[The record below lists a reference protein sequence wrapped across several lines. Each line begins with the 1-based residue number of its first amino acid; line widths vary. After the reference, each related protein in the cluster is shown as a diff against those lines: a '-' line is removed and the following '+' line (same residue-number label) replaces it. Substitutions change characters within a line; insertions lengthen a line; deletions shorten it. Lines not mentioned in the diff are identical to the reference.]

1 MKKRD
6 ARRNFG
12 RTEKAD
18 PGKARF
24 EVASEMG
31 ISYSALTAYELGER
45 IQRMP
50 RRLRS
55 HVTTTRPSKD
65 LFYPQMEASDANG

>member
-1 MKKRD
+1 MKN
-6 ARRNFG
+6 AMLAETLVELRRQT
-12 RTEKAD
+12 R
-18 PGKARF
+18 KARF

-45 IQRMP
+45 MP
-50 RRLRS
+50 KDAAKVKIARYYNTS
-55 HVTTTRPSKD
+55 IED